1 MASILETIDLDI
13 PVHSA
18 YEMWSDVERWPQFL
32 RHVDR
37 VERLSDTRFRWWLS
51 VPGADQEFVAELTEV
66 IPDDRIA
73 WRTVDGVDHAGV
85 VTFHHV
91 TDTSSRVALQI
102 EYEPDGF
109 IQKLGALT
117 HLTDVL
123 ANYDLGEFKTAAEA
137 LAR

>member
-18 YEMWSDVERWPQFL
+18 YEMWAHVERWPDFL
-32 RHVDR
+32 RHVER
-37 VERLSDTRFRWWLS
+37 VETVSDTTFDWWLS
-51 VPGADQEFVAELTEV
+51 VPGADQQFRAELTEV

-73 WRTVDGVDHAGV
+73 WKTIEGAEHAGV
-85 VTFHHV
+85 VTFHRLS
-91 TDTSSRVALQI
+91 DTSSRITLQI

-109 IQKLGALT
+109 VQKLGALT
-117 HLTDVL
+117 GLTDVL